1 MYLGVNTDIIVTD
14 SHEARAHKNKRK
26 RNQNAQC
33 QACDVPLVEP
43 YVVSGDG
50 TGEAGSEHTTEQAH
64 THILYTHTI
73 LLAPLTHHI
82 HIERIIKKVTFV
94 ITNY

>member
-33 QACDVPLVEP
+33 QACDLPLVEP

-50 TGEAGSEHTTEQAH
+50 TG
-64 THILYTHTI
+64 
-73 LLAPLTHHI
+73 
-82 HIERIIKKVTFV
+82 
-94 ITNY
+94 